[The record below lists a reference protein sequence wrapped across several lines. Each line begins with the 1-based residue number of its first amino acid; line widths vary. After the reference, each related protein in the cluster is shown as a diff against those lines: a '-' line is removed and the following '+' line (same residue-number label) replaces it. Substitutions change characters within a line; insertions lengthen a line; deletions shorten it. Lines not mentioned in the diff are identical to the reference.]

1 MDPSHPSPFLT
12 GDRPPSGAELWQW
25 RQAAQAAAIATDV
38 NPYEVDW
45 LLQALA
51 GLDRLTLQLGSF
63 RSQEA
68 IALTVSLAELD
79 DLWQRRLRDRQPI
92 QYLAGRTPWREFSLR
107 VSPAVLIPRPD
118 TEEIIDL
125 ACALTTEVDRMGHWV
140 DLGTGSG
147 AIALGLAQAF
157 PQAQIH
163 AVDYSPEAVAIAQQ
177 NAVEN
182 GLSDR
187 IHCYHGSW
195 FEPLDAL
202 RGRLRG
208 MVSNPPYIPHNLLP
222 TLQPEVVHHE
232 PTLALDGGEDGLD
245 AIRHLVETAPDYLQP
260 GGLWLV
266 ELMVGQAIAVT
277 QLLQHTGQYTAIHS
291 HRDLSGNERFVS
303 ARLQEMA

>member
-1 MDPSHPSPFLT
+1 MDPSDPSPFLA
-12 GDRPPSGAELWQW
+12 GDRPLSGAELWQW

-125 ACALTTEVDRMGHWV
+125 ACALTTEADRIGHWV

-163 AVDYSPEAVAIAQQ
+163 AIDCSPEALAIAQQ
-177 NAVEN
+177 NAVEH
-182 GLSDR
+182 GLRDR
-187 IHCYHGSW
+187 IQFFHGSW
-195 FEPLDAL
+195 FDPLDAL
-202 RGRLRG
+202 RGQLRG
-208 MVSNPPYIPHNLLP
+208 MVSNPPYIPRNLLS

-245 AIRHLVETAPDYLQP
+245 AIRHLMETAPAYLQP

-277 QLLQHTGQYTAIHS
+277 QLLQHTGRYTAIHS
-291 HRDLSGNERFVS
+291 HRDLSGNDRFVS
-303 ARLQEMA
+303 ARLKMA